1 MSASVVESMSISGL
15 VAEASPLVQGVML
28 ILLAASLASWFFIV
42 LRSVAL
48 RNAMKELER
57 FQREFR
63 GDNQLQALS
72 DREAT
77 AVAGIYQAG
86 LEEYRQLSGHGGV
99 NPDAVIEGAKRA
111 MRMAI
116 AQQEEQLEKAL
127 PFLATVGSTSPYIG
141 LFGTVWGIMNS
152 FIGLSGTQQATLA
165 AVAPGIAEALIAT
178 AIGLFAAIPAVIAYN
193 RLTARSEMLLN
204 RYFSFADEI
213 LARMH
218 RRVHLAGVQG

>member
-1 MSASVVESMSISGL
+1 VASIYH
-15 VAEASPLVQGVML
+15 AGV
-28 ILLAASLASWFFIV
+28 
-42 LRSVAL
+42 
-48 RNAMKELER
+48 
-57 FQREFR
+57 
-63 GDNQLQALS
+63 
-72 DREAT
+72 
-77 AVAGIYQAG
+77 
-86 LEEYRQLSGHGGV
+86 EEYSHLSSHRGV

-152 FIGLSGTQQATLA
+152 FIGLSGSQQATLA

-218 RRVHLAGVQG
+218 RRVHTAAAQG